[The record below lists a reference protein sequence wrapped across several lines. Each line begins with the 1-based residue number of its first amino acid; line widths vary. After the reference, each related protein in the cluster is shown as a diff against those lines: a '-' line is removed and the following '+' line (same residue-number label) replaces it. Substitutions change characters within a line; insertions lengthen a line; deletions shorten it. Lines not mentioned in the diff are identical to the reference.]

1 MRWFRIIY
9 FIVSIVIL
17 LIIAYAIINSMV
29 SFKYEIEEPPK
40 LDNIDIGFAVGY
52 LKSQITWLYCFGCY
66 VAINVIFLSSS
77 IFLKK

>member
-1 MRWFRIIY
+1 MRLFRIIY
-9 FIVSIVIL
+9 FIVSIVVL

-52 LKSQITWLYCFGCY
+52 LESQITWLYC
-66 VAINVIFLSSS
+66 LR
-77 IFLKK
+77 